1 MGDSQA
7 TLFQPE
13 FNRSIRVEA
22 RRERLSGDAGTL
34 LLRELMDRTGLSDLL
49 LEHLDDERDADRTE
63 HPFVELLRT
72 RLLMDAQGW
81 SSQADVT
88 LLRDDP
94 LFRLSVST
102 RRGQRPVRP
111 AEGREPEGLCSQPTL
126 SRLLQA
132 LSSQS
137 NRTGLGEVM
146 LAWVARQVRR
156 TRGCGRVAEETLDL
170 DSLPVVV
177 HGHQPGSA
185 YNGHYR
191 VHCYHPVLLRS
202 ARGYYLAARLRP
214 GNAHTADGGLEFA
227 LPVIRNVQQWARQV
241 WLRMDAGFPEP
252 KLLRALEEEDV
263 RYVARVRGNRKLQ
276 KLAAPHIDQ
285 VLQRPVPAT
294 ERMTLVELRY
304 QAGSWQHARRVV
316 LVMIERPGE
325 LFLDHFFL
333 LTNAP
338 ASEVGGDALLERY
351 RGRGEAEKD
360 FGEWQNALDLH
371 LSSTPR
377 PKRHYREKPVC
388 TPVVRP
394 DSFGANEARLLLSLL
409 SANLM
414 HAASELLARATHR
427 RRSREWFRQHVLKAP
442 CRVLLH
448 SKQLVVVIAAATA
461 RVWDLLCK
469 QLDNRYPARGSPCPA
484 TLP

>member
-1 MGDSQA
+1 MGESQA

-13 FNRSIRVEA
+13 FNRSIHVEA
-22 RRERLSGDAGTL
+22 RPERLSADAGAL
-34 LLRELMDRTGLSDLL
+34 LLRELMDRSGLSDLL
-49 LEHLDDERDADRTE
+49 LEHLSDARDPDRAE

-72 RLLMDAQGW
+72 HLLLDAQGW
-81 SSQADVT
+81 SSQVDVT

-94 LFRLSVST
+94 LFRLAVST
-102 RRGQRPVRP
+102 RRGQRPVRA

-132 LSSQS
+132 LSPEG
-137 NRTGLGEVM
+137 NRAGLGEVM
-146 LAWVARQVRR
+146 IAWAARQVTRERR
-156 TRGCGRVAEETLDL
+156 SGKVAEETLDL
-170 DSLPVVV
+170 DSLPVTV
-177 HGHQPGSA
+177 HGQQPGSA

-191 VHCYHPVLLRS
+191 VRCYHPVLVRS
-202 ARGYYLAARLRP
+202 ASGYYLGAQLRP
-214 GNAHTADGGLEFA
+214 GNAHTADGGLEFV
-227 LPVIRNVQQWARQV
+227 LPVVRRAKQWARQV

-252 KLLRALEEEDV
+252 KLLHALEGEEV
-263 RYVARVRGNRKLQ
+263 RYVARVRGNRALER
-276 KLAAPHIDQ
+276 LAAPHMDE
-285 VLQRPVPAT
+285 VLTRPVACV
-294 ERMTLVELRY
+294 ERTTLREICY
-304 QAGSWQHARRVV
+304 QAGSWERSRRVI
-316 LVMIERPGE
+316 LVMIERPGD

-338 ASEVGGDALLERY
+338 ADVVPAEALLERY
-351 RGRGEAEKD
+351 RGRGDAEKD

-377 PKRHYREKPVC
+377 PKRHYRGNTVC
-388 TPVVRP
+388 APVVRP

-409 SANLM
+409 SANLLYT
-414 HAASELLARATHR
+414 AGELLTRATHR

-448 SKQLVVVIAAATA
+448 SQQLTVVIAAATA
-461 RVWDLLCK
+461 RSWKLVWT
-469 QLDNRYPARGSPCPA
+469 QLDRLYPARGSPRLA